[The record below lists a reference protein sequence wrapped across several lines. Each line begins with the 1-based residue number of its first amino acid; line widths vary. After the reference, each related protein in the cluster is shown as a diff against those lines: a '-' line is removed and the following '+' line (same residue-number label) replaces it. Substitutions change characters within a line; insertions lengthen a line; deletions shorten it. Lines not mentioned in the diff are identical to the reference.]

1 MGLSNIEIKKELSR
15 RFQEARKKSRPQT
28 CLLCNKPLTKLC
40 NSHSV
45 PQFVLKH
52 LAENGKIMQSSSLMS
67 FEDID
72 FFEIEKGVKN
82 SLITMNLKKHC

>member
-15 RFQEARKKSRPQT
+15 RFQEARRKSRPRT

-45 PQFVLKH
+45 PQFVLKN
-52 LAENGKIMQSSSLMS
+52 LADAGKVMQSSYLMS
-67 FEDID
+67 YEDID
-72 FFEIEKGVKN
+72 
-82 SLITMNLKKHC
+82 LLKLKRS